1 MTIQIVL
8 QSATDIIPTIPT
20 GQAIIYIGLLAALT
34 ILAFRLMSALVLFAW
49 SLAIV
54 FLIFAFLNVT
64 GVELFWI
71 IMVFA
76 ALSVGA
82 TSLYTASNA

>member
-1 MTIQIVL
+1 MTIPTVL

-20 GQAIIYIGLLAALT
+20 GQAIIYVGLVAVLT
-34 ILAFRLMSALVLFAW
+34 ILAFRLMSALILFAW
-49 SLAIV
+49 SLAIA
-54 FLIFAFLNVT
+54 FLIFAFL
-64 GVELFWI
+64 GWLGIELFWL
-71 IMVFA
+71 IMIFA